1 MRPKAARGRAQRAPT
16 NLPECSRLF
25 AGAALCSR
33 PQAFPPEGGRWH
45 GEAVTDEG
53 AYLNRNLYPGGSPKG
68 LPYPGPQSPPC
79 QGGAAKRR
87 RDSLSPPLSQ
97 RFLPMRV
104 CARPAI
110 GRTSKK
116 SPLRGGSISAAEGVS
131 AYQENQPAVKS
142 QTRRSCCSSR
152 GEFFY
157 LIIEPKEMLPAFST
171 KSGGNSRGS
180 LCP

>member
-79 QGGAAKRR
+79 QRGARSGGGIPFPKPSPRGSSLCGCVPALQSGERQKNPPSAVDQFPPRRGCQRIKRI
-87 RDSLSPPLSQ
+87 SPPSN
-97 RFLPMRV
+97 R
-104 CARPAI
+104 
-110 GRTSKK
+110 K
-116 SPLRGGSISAAEGVS
+116 RGGHVVLQEVS
-131 AYQENQPAVKS
+131 S
-142 QTRRSCCSSR
+142 FILS
-152 GEFFY
+152 
-157 LIIEPKEMLPAFST
+157 
-171 KSGGNSRGS
+171 
-180 LCP
+180 

>member
-79 QGGAAKRR
+79 QRGAAKRR
-87 RDSLSPPLSQ
+87 GDFLSSTLSQ

-104 CARPAI
+104 YAPPCNRANV
-110 GRTSKK
+110 KK
-116 SPLRGGSISAAEGVS
+116 IPSAVEQFPPRRGCQRIKRISPPSNRKRGGHVVLQEVS
-131 AYQENQPAVKS
+131 S
-142 QTRRSCCSSR
+142 FILS
-152 GEFFY
+152 
-157 LIIEPKEMLPAFST
+157 
-171 KSGGNSRGS
+171 
-180 LCP
+180 

>member
-68 LPYPGPQSPPC
+68 LPYPGPQSPHLSRGGREAAGGFPFPTPLPEVPPYAGVCPPC
-79 QGGAAKRR
+79 NRSNVKKIPSAVEQFPPRRGCQRIKRI
-87 RDSLSPPLSQ
+87 SPPSN
-97 RFLPMRV
+97 R
-104 CARPAI
+104 
-110 GRTSKK
+110 K
-116 SPLRGGSISAAEGVS
+116 RGGHVVLQEVS
-131 AYQENQPAVKS
+131 S
-142 QTRRSCCSSR
+142 FILS
-152 GEFFY
+152 
-157 LIIEPKEMLPAFST
+157 
-171 KSGGNSRGS
+171 
-180 LCP
+180 

>member
-79 QGGAAKRR
+79 QRGARSGR
-87 RDSLSPPLSQ
+87 GIPFPQPSPRGSSLCGC
-97 RFLPMRV
+97 V
-104 CARPAI
+104 PALQS
-110 GRTSKK
+110 GERQKN
-116 SPLRGGSISAAEGVS
+116 PLRGGAISAAEGVS

>member
-68 LPYPGPQSPPC
+68 LPYPGPQSPPLSK
-79 QGGAAKRR
+79 GGREAAGGFPF
-87 RDSLSPPLSQ
+87 LNPLPEVPPYAG
-97 RFLPMRV
+97 V
-104 CARPAI
+104 CPPCNRANV
-110 GRTSKK
+110 KK
-116 SPLRGGSISAAEGVS
+116 TPPRWINFRRGGGVS
-131 AYQENQPAVKS
+131 VSRETARRQIANEAVML
-142 QTRRSCCSSR
+142 
-152 GEFFY
+152 FF
-157 LIIEPKEMLPAFST
+157 K
-171 KSGGNSRGS
+171 R
-180 LCP
+180 

>member
-53 AYLNRNLYPGGSPKG
+53 AYLKRNLYPGGSPKG

-79 QGGAAKRR
+79 QRGARSGRGIPFPQPSPRGSSLCGCVPALQSGERQKNPLCGGA
-87 RDSLSPPLSQ
+87 
-97 RFLPMRV
+97 
-104 CARPAI
+104 
-110 GRTSKK
+110 
-116 SPLRGGSISAAEGVS
+116 ISAAEGVS

>member
-53 AYLNRNLYPGGSPKG
+53 AYLNRNLYPGGSPNG
-68 LPYPGPQSPPC
+68 LPYPGPQSPPLSK
-79 QGGAAKRR
+79 GGAKRQ

-97 RFLPMRV
+97 RFLPVRV

-116 SPLRGGSISAAEGVS
+116 SPPRWSNFRRGGGVS
-131 AYQENQPAVKS
+131 VSRESARRHIANEAV
-142 QTRRSCCSSR
+142 
-152 GEFFY
+152 
-157 LIIEPKEMLPAFST
+157 MLFL
-171 KSGGNSRGS
+171 KR
-180 LCP
+180 

>member
-25 AGAALCSR
+25 EGAALCSR

-68 LPYPGPQSPPC
+68 LPYQGPQSPPC
-79 QGGAAKRR
+79 QRGAAKRR
-87 RDSLSPPLSQ
+87 GDFLSSTLSQ
-97 RFLPMRV
+97 RFLPVRV

-110 GRTSKK
+110 GRTSKN
-116 SPLRGGSISAAEGVS
+116 PLRGGAISAAEGVS

>member
-33 PQAFPPEGGRWH
+33 PHAFPPEGGRWH

-79 QGGAAKRR
+79 QRGAAKRR
-87 RDSLSPPLSQ
+87 GDFLSPPLSQ

-110 GRTSKK
+110 GRTLKK
-116 SPLRGGSISAAEGVS
+116 SPPRRSNFRRGGGVS
-131 AYQENQPAVKS
+131 VSRESARRQIANEAVML
-142 QTRRSCCSSR
+142 
-152 GEFFY
+152 FF
-157 LIIEPKEMLPAFST
+157 K
-171 KSGGNSRGS
+171 R
-180 LCP
+180 